1 MPIEDSY
8 TSDGSSDDEHH
19 ASETDEERQSY
30 KSEGASDDEHRATH
44 ASGDPPSEALSPEEA
59 LEEVAIKSGD
69 NSDEEPVASEAG
81 QAQQPAVM
89 KPEENH
95 TEGPNDSDA
104 ASDNEGVESG
114 SKPLPEGV
122 YLVERVLQ
130 KQWSGKK
137 LWLRIKWKG
146 LKSASWELAEHMR
159 NELGEKDYE
168 ELLETAP
175 RKRRKKGPKW

>member
-1 MPIEDSY
+1 
-8 TSDGSSDDEHH
+8 
-19 ASETDEERQSY
+19 
-30 KSEGASDDEHRATH
+30 
-44 ASGDPPSEALSPEEA
+44 
-59 LEEVAIKSGD
+59 
-69 NSDEEPVASEAG
+69 
-81 QAQQPAVM
+81 M
-89 KPEENH
+89 KPGENL
-95 TEGPNDSDA
+95 TEAPNDSDA
-104 ASDNEGVESG
+104 ASDNELVD
-114 SKPLPEGV
+114 LPEGV